1 MYFYKITTLD
11 AFGFPLNYF
20 ITTNSP
26 IRKAENINPIPEK
39 VRLLIDDRYETIR
52 NVAYLAPLTYFYE
65 KFIKYNPSRVNWE
78 KEKI

>member
-11 AFGFPLNYF
+11 SFGFPLNYF

-26 IRKAENINPIPEK
+26 VRRAANVDPIPEK

-52 NVAYLAPLTYFYE
+52 DVTYLAPLAYFYE

>member
-1 MYFYKITTLD
+1 MYFYKIITLN

-39 VRLLIDDRYETIR
+39 VRLLIDDRHETIVYVTHLMPR
-52 NVAYLAPLTYFYE
+52 AYFYE
-65 KFIKYNPSRVNWE
+65 KFIKYNPSRVKWE
-78 KEKI
+78 KEKF

>member
-26 IRKAENINPIPEK
+26 IRKAANISPIPEK

-52 NVAYLAPLTYFYE
+52 DVKYLAPLTYFYE
-65 KFIKYNPSRVNWE
+65 KFIKRNPSRVNWE

>member
-11 AFGFPLNYF
+11 SFGFPLNYF

-26 IRKAENINPIPEK
+26 VRRAVNVNPIPEK

-52 NVAYLAPLTYFYE
+52 DVKYLAPLTYFYE
-65 KFIKYNPSRVNWE
+65 KFIKRNPSRVNWE

>member
-1 MYFYKITTLD
+1 MYFYKIITLN

-39 VRLLIDDRYETIR
+39 VRLLIDDRHETIVYVTHLMPR
-52 NVAYLAPLTYFYE
+52 AYFYE
-65 KFIKYNPSRVNWE
+65 KFIKYSPARGKGE
-78 KEKI
+78 KEKF